1 MGWEVGERFKREGT
15 NVFLWLIHVEVQQKP
30 IQYCK
35 AIILQLIAKK
45 KFSGQVSG
53 IRRIRAWRS
62 RVLWT
67 GAQVTRER
75 ERQE

>member
-1 MGWEVGERFKREGT
+1 MGWEVGEWFKRKRT
-15 NVFLWLIHVEVQQKP
+15 NVFLWLIHVDVQQKP

-35 AIILQLIAKK
+35 AIILQLIDKK

-53 IRRIRAWRS
+53 IQRIRGWRS
-62 RVLWT
+62 RVLRT
-67 GAQVTRER
+67 GAQVTGEW